1 MTVTYPFHPLAG
13 QSVHVVGETEHGGSR
28 HLIIRKPSD
37 GAKCLLPEWM
47 TSPAAGVIRIVSCP
61 RLSVNRLV
69 ELRGLID
76 RLMASSLGTTILEDR
91 SMTRWMPP
99 EPDLFKTSM
108 PNELSA
114 FPRRT
119 NALELLKMLLTEAI
133 SITEAG
139 SIDQEGG
146 DDQDHA

>member
-1 MTVTYPFHPLAG
+1 
-13 QSVHVVGETEHGGSR
+13 
-28 HLIIRKPSD
+28 
-37 GAKCLLPEWM
+37 
-47 TSPAAGVIRIVSCP
+47 
-61 RLSVNRLV
+61 
-69 ELRGLID
+69 
-76 RLMASSLGTTILEDR
+76 
-91 SMTRWMPP
+91 MTRWMPP

-119 NALELLKMLLTEAI
+119 NALELRKMLLTEAI